1 MTDHKD
7 SFSISEKRRRI
18 LLIED
23 DLVCQEIMKESVGDR
38 YDVVIAE
45 SGEEAL
51 EVIRFQHETLS
62 MILLDL
68 NLPGIKGTD
77 VLSRIK
83 NDPEYS
89 RLPVI
94 VMTSDNEAEV
104 ECLSLGAI
112 DFIPKPYP
120 ASKVILA
127 RILRT
132 VELYEDRETLRL
144 TERDHLTGLYN
155 KEFFYRYA
163 AQLDLYHKDA
173 PTDAIVF
180 DGNHF
185 HTYNDRYGKARG
197 NEILKRIANNAAAY
211 VKEAGGIV
219 CRSGA
224 DTFMLYCR
232 HVDDHGAL
240 LSRLSSDLSESAS
253 GESRVR
259 LRMGVYVNAD
269 KTVDLE
275 RRFDRA
281 KMAADTVKDSLTAPI
296 GFYDH
301 SMREAEILEEQLID
315 DFRAAIREKQFVVFF
330 QPKYDVTRD
339 EPVLA
344 SAEALVRWKHP
355 KLGMVSP
362 GTFIPLFEKNG
373 LIQALDRYV
382 WTQAASQIGEW
393 KKRLN
398 VSLPVSVNVSRIDL
412 YDPDLTETFLG
423 IVKTNGINVEDLLL
437 EITESAYTEKTE
449 RIITT
454 VKDLRDLGFKIEM
467 DDFGSGYSSLSML
480 SSIPIDALKLDIQFI
495 RSAFNEQKDTRL
507 LEAMIGL
514 ARSFGV
520 PTVAEGVETKEQFK
534 ELKAMGCNMIQGYYF
549 SRPLPADEFEKL
561 IVNTPGTEDRL
572 C

>member
-1 MTDHKD
+1 MTDNS
-7 SFSISEKRRRI
+7 SFRITEEKRRV

-23 DLVCQEIMKESVGDR
+23 DLVSQEMMKESIGGT
-38 YDVVIAE
+38 YEIVIAE
-45 SGEEAL
+45 TGEAAL
-51 EVIRFQHETLS
+51 EIIRAQHDTLS

-68 NLPGIKGTD
+68 NLPGIKGID

-83 NDPEYS
+83 SDPDYS

-132 VELYEDRETLRL
+132 VELSEDRETLRL
-144 TERDHLTGLYN
+144 TERDQLTGLYN

-163 AQLDLYHKDA
+163 AQLDLYHKDE
-173 PTDAIVF
+173 PTDAILF
-180 DGNHF
+180 DVNHF
-185 HTYNDRYGKARG
+185 HTINDRYGKAHG
-197 NEILKRIANNAAAY
+197 NVILKRIAQNALSY
-211 VKEAGGIV
+211 VNEAGGIV

-232 HVDDHGAL
+232 HLDGYEAL
-240 LSRLSSDLSESAS
+240 LNRLSDNLDDS
-253 GESRVR
+253 GPGENRVR
-259 LRMGVYVNAD
+259 LRMGVYVDAD
-269 KTVDLE
+269 KSIDIE

-281 KMAADTVKDSLTAPI
+281 KMAADTARDHLTDPVA
-296 GFYDH
+296 FYDN

-315 DFRAAIREKQFVVFF
+315 DFPSAIRNKQFVVFY
-330 QPKYDVTRD
+330 QPKYNIKTDV
-339 EPVLA
+339 PVLT
-344 SAEALVRWKHP
+344 SAEALVRWNHP
-355 KLGMVSP
+355 TLGFVSP
-362 GTFIPLFEKNG
+362 GTFIPLFERNG
-373 LIQALDRYV
+373 LIQELDHYV
-382 WTQAASQIGEW
+382 WSQAASQIKDW
-393 KKRLN
+393 KTRLN

-412 YDPDLTETFLG
+412 YDPELTDRLLHIADING
-423 IVKTNGINVEDLLL
+423 LKTEDLLL
-437 EITESAYTEKTE
+437 EITESAYTEKTDQ
-449 RIITT
+449 IITT
-454 VKDLRDLGFKIEM
+454 VKNLRNLGFRIEM

-480 SSIPIDALKLDIQFI
+480 SNMPIDALKLDIQFI
-495 RSAFNEQKDTRL
+495 RNAFKEQKDTRL

-514 ARSFGV
+514 AKSFEV
-520 PTVAEGVETKEQFK
+520 PTIAEGVEVYEQFA
-534 ELKAMGCNMIQGYYF
+534 ELKAMGCDIIQGYYF

-561 IVNTPGTEDRL
+561 IIKSLETEESL